1 MLYKSQKKQ
10 TYLAAIKVQFVMTSV
25 RKVLYCVGIVYDGV
39 SKVYCVKI
47 VSDGVTKVSEGVRKV
62 SDHVRKAGR
71 SVAWCQVGVGLC

>member
-1 MLYKSQKKQ
+1 M
-10 TYLAAIKVQFVMTSV
+10 QFDMTGV
-25 RKVLYCVGIVYDGV
+25 RKVLYCVGIVSVGV

-71 SVAWCQVGVGLC
+71 PVAWCQVGVGLC